1 MSKLRWIRD
10 VENRK
15 AVLKDT
21 NGTVAEF
28 TLDGIPS
35 NVVTWLTLYGLS
47 QVLSDRT
54 ASIPKA
60 DMDVKLK
67 RMDEVYEQLKTGHI
81 NMEREAVIT
90 RYKRTLAQVKEL
102 IAQGKH
108 KEAQKLLSQL

>member
-54 ASIPKA
+54 AGIPKA
-60 DMDVKLK
+60 NMDEKLK
-67 RMDEVYEQLKTGHI
+67 RMDEVYEQLKTGRI
-81 NMEREAVIT
+81 AMEREAVIT
-90 RYKRTLAQVKEL
+90 RYKKTLREAKEL
-102 IAQGKH
+102 IAKGRV
-108 KEAQKLLSQL
+108 KEAEKLLSQI